1 MSARISVVLFSF
13 FWASSFL
20 ARRPW
25 PRALNNHPIAAHHQ
39 DMLSRLVRPF
49 GPSRTAHRTAPPTIF
64 LLPILLS
71 LARTHQAVA
80 EELFSTAGDGKLA
93 DTSLTATGSICMTN
107 DLAAVGFSGIPAPR
121 HVSNTASNPPSGHVT
136 LAHLVAFSLLA
147 DAHRPVANARAQ
159 KKARRRQAFS

>member
-1 MSARISVVLFSF
+1 MSARISVVLFSV
-13 FWASSFL
+13 FL
-20 ARRPW
+20 GLVIPGTEALAQ
-25 PRALNNHPIAAHHQ
+25 ALNNHPIAAHHQ
-39 DMLSRLVRPF
+39 DMLSRLVRPL

-147 DAHRPVANARAQ
+147 DASAGRTR
-159 KKARRRQAFS
+159 ARRRRADGRHSHS